1 MTAEANAL
9 PGVLNLRLYK
19 GDDFARG
26 MQFTDSDGNGIDI
39 TGWTFLAQVRET
51 PGGDTVLATFT
62 VTVTDA
68 ATGNLDIELAAADI
82 DDLETGRLLAWDL
95 QVTASGAVRTYVR
108 GSVKVDTDVS
118 RSA

>member
-9 PGVLNLRLYK
+9 PGVLNLRLYS
-19 GDDFARG
+19 GDTFTRSL
-26 MQFTDSDGNGIDI
+26 QFTDSDGVAIDI
-39 TGWTFLAQVRET
+39 TGWTFLAQIREA
-51 PGGDTVLATFT
+51 PNADLVLATFT

-68 ATGNLDIELAAADI
+68 ADGRIDITLSASDVAG
-82 DDLETGRLLAWDL
+82 LENSRFLSWDL
-95 QVTASGAVRTYVR
+95 QVTASSAVRTYVR